1 MKISDPA
8 KSFSEKISSVRV
20 TVVAKTL
27 VIVTPLSAVVCRWM
41 ESKIVSLRAFLSVRR
56 TALAAL
62 VFSGGRLH
70 RFTQKAQHGGFM
82 LGKAHSSAGA
92 FQVTIERGRQ
102 IRVEDRRMDVAFSAD
117 GYSIS

>member
-1 MKISDPA
+1 
-8 KSFSEKISSVRV
+8 
-20 TVVAKTL
+20 
-27 VIVTPLSAVVCRWM
+27 M

-70 RFTQKAQHGGFM
+70 RFTQKAQHGGFT

-117 GYSIS
+117 GYSISEMVRYSFDRFDDVFLPAMDRCARI